1 MKEHVRMTTRAL
13 VAVVAA
19 ATVGCTGATDVVP
32 TGAETYMVT
41 SHGTMGSSSVPEQR
55 AKAFEEAREYCEKAG
70 KKFETIR
77 VLDSGP
83 GGDGR
88 TATAEVHFRC
98 VTAAT
103 PN

>member
-1 MKEHVRMTTRAL
+1 MKEHVRMTTRTL
-13 VAVVAA
+13 IAVVAA

-41 SHGTMGSSSVPEQR
+41 SHGTGPSSAPEQR

-77 VLDSGP
+77 VIDSGP
-83 GGDGR
+83 VGDGK
-88 TATAEVHFRC
+88 TSTAEVHFRC